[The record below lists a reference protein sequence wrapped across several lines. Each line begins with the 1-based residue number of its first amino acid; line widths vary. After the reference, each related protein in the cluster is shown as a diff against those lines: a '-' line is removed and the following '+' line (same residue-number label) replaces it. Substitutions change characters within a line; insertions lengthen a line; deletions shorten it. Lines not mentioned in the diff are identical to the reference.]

1 MIEIIKLDNIK
12 SLNIDHVPNQVQS
25 VFVDVMMYLRFLN
38 PGNQEGFTTHFEGQ
52 LKRILTRTNV
62 ISKN

>member
-1 MIEIIKLDNIK
+1 MFEIMKLVNIK

-25 VFVDVMMYLRFLN
+25 VMVDVMMYLRFLN

-52 LKRILTRTNV
+52 LKRILLRINAML
-62 ISKN
+62 N

>member
-1 MIEIIKLDNIK
+1 MFEIIKLTN

-25 VFVDVMMYLRFLN
+25 VMVDVIIVMMYLRFLN

-52 LKRILTRTNV
+52 LKRILLGINAM
-62 ISKN
+62 SN